1 MNVLQKV
8 QLYNEYRLTSYGSS
22 FKMATPT
29 EHMLHPSNF
38 HSYSDLEMA
47 SAKVH
52 PHFVEQPRAAFAS
65 PTFLEDLVSKFS
77 WANNDDSGKKKSD
90 YRVPTKRR
98 RTKGQLSK
106 AAASEPRPFKV
117 ARTTPKPSVVFFP
130 TNEDNGCGEASAIG
144 KNEHAF

>member
-1 MNVLQKV
+1 M
-8 QLYNEYRLTSYGSS
+8 
-22 FKMATPT
+22 F
-29 EHMLHPSNF
+29 
-38 HSYSDLEMA
+38 SDLEIA

-52 PHFVEQPRAAFAS
+52 PHFVEPRAAS

-77 WANNDDSGKKKSD
+77 WANNDSERSD

-106 AAASEPRPFKV
+106 AASEPRPFKV

-144 KNEHAF
+144 RNEHAFYLYLVHTLGFGYLDTPRVFSTKTQHFTPMFLKSVIENTPFS